1 MRPWLKGT
9 RWLALALIVPGMLP
23 GCASRTVPT
32 RFPPS
37 SAASLAAPQAD
48 TPIVTG
54 ALTEEPPLPGQ
65 PATRWPGLQAD
76 GGKPQPAGHG
86 GHHGH

>member
-1 MRPWLKGT
+1 MRSWLNGT
-9 RWLALALIVPGMLP
+9 RTLALALIVLGPLS

-32 RFPPS
+32 QFPPS
-37 SAASLAAPQAD
+37 SAASPTAPQAD
-48 TPIVTG
+48 VPVVTG

-65 PATRWPGLQAD
+65 PATQWPGLQA
-76 GGKPQPAGHG
+76 GEGKQSAGHG